1 MKEKKVGRPLK
12 TENDK
17 RDKKILKMLKKG
29 LNQTQIA
36 NELDIS
42 NGSISIRI
50 KRMKERGV
58 VIPNDKTIKNNEID
72 NQIIEL
78 LKEGLTQN
86 DIASKLGLTYGQM
99 IYRLKKIRE
108 RGLLIT
114 NKKKIDNNEILEL
127 INKGLNKTQIA
138 QKMGVKRSTI
148 SLRIK
153 KMKERGVYIPEN
165 NEPLDQ
171 KDNKIIELSEKGLT
185 QAKISEMLGVS
196 QQTIHN
202 RIKKMKNLGIK
213 IPDQRKNK
221 KKKNNKKHNSKKEQT
236 DIIVQKILDL
246 MITKK
251 ANVNQVMS
259 IAKIYQVDKEV
270 EKLLK
275 DLKEEEIER

>member
-86 DIASKLGLTYGQM
+86 DIASKLDLTYGQM